1 MANQRAFDFRSA
13 EPMAGDVQNII
24 DSADDPKISILI
36 ATRAITR
43 KVVPFELLPVLLFV
57 ALLVA
62 VNGAQHRRPW
72 TSNDQFPANVRSDFT
87 SFFIDNCRVDPQK
100 PQGSDAWFC
109 R

>member
-43 KVVPFELLPVLLFV
+43 KIVPFELAPVLLFV

-62 VNGAQHRRPW
+62 VE
-72 TSNDQFPANVRSDFT
+72 
-87 SFFIDNCRVDPQK
+87 
-100 PQGSDAWFC
+100 
-109 R
+109 